1 MLVRPKYLTDIQNQL
16 TLAEASWIY
25 SMWPGYL
32 QKDKTFDDLRT
43 YMQEKCVRTE
53 ILHTSG
59 HAGLPDLIKLVDAV
73 NPKMVVPIHSNHP
86 ELLQA
91 HITNVKLANDGE
103 LISV

>member
-73 NPKMVVPIHSNHP
+73 NPKMVVGYENHF
-86 ELLQA
+86 
-91 HITNVKLANDGE
+91 
-103 LISV
+103 